1 MTKEPGGLR
10 EKSLLVLNSFQC
22 HKSDDVKELL
32 CDDHRTRLAIIPG
45 GMTSVLQSLDISVNK
60 HMTVLLQRKWN
71 NWYAS
76 DSHSFTASGGMIK
89 LELLDLDLWMD
100 HQGMGRPS
108 YHHQGQECCISSKL
122 DGTENVIVWEDYVK
136 TRDPAAVA
144 DDDSDNKVHYSEEDA
159 LILQKFCSE
168 GESHT
173 GDTNLW
179 TATRAVAN

>member
-1 MTKEPGGLR
+1 
-10 EKSLLVLNSFQC
+10 
-22 HKSDDVKELL
+22 
-32 CDDHRTRLAIIPG
+32 
-45 GMTSVLQSLDISVNK
+45 
-60 HMTVLLQRKWN
+60 
-71 NWYAS
+71 
-76 DSHSFTASGGMIK
+76 
-89 LELLDLDLWMD
+89 MD

-144 DDDSDNKVHYSEEDA
+144 DDDSDDKVHYSEEDA

-179 TATRAVAN
+179 TATRAVANWSGFLISNDCCPIYIHLWNLFHFYYIF